1 MFGWKKRRRRRIR
14 AQPFPRRWLDVL
26 RRNVGFYHTLTAAE
40 QAEIQGMIQVFVA
53 EKNWEAHG
61 GLEMTDEIRVTV
73 AAQACL
79 LLLRLDAD
87 FYPRLRS
94 ILVYPS
100 SYLPERVE
108 TLQHGQLE
116 APPAVHLGESW
127 SSGVVVLAW
136 DSVRAGA
143 ADAHDGRNV
152 VFHEFAHQLDQEEG
166 ASDGVPLLERASAY
180 RTWARVLEG
189 ELGRLRQDAEQGR
202 ETVLD
207 VYGATNRAEFFAV
220 ATEAFFERPR
230 ELRELHPALYEEL
243 RGFFG
248 QDSAER
254 PLPE

>member
-1 MFGWKKRRRRRIR
+1 MFGWKKRRRKRIR
-14 AQPFPRRWLDVL
+14 AQPFPRRWLEIL
-26 RRNVGFYHTLTAAE
+26 RRNVEFYATLTPAE
-40 QAEIQGMIQVFVA
+40 QAELHGLIQVFVA

-100 SYLPERVE
+100 SYLPQRAE
-108 TLQHGQLE
+108 TLQHGHLE
-116 APPAVHLGESW
+116 APPVVHLGESW
-127 SSGVVVLAW
+127 SSGVVVLSW

-143 ADAHDGRNV
+143 ADAHDGHNV
-152 VFHEFAHQLDQEEG
+152 VLHEFAHQLDQEEG
-166 ASDGVPLLERASAY
+166 AADGTPLLERPSAY

-189 ELGRLRQDAEQGR
+189 ELSRLRQEAEQGR
-202 ETVLD
+202 ETLLD

-220 ATEAFFERPR
+220 ATEAFFERPQ
-230 ELRELHPALYEEL
+230 ELRELHAALYAEL
-243 RGFFG
+243 RDFFG
-248 QDSAER
+248 QDPAER
-254 PLPE
+254 RLPG